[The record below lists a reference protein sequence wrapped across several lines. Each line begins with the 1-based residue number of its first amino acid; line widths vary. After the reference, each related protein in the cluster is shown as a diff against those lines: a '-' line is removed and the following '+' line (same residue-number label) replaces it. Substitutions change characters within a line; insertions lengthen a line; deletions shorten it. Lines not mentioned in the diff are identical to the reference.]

1 MKINRREKSSRHC
14 KHMTNGA
21 LTFTAHVLRSEVYRE
36 SGELKR
42 DIWAEEARLGV
53 TDSFGLNQTAVLT
66 GLFLRGQARISCYL
80 CRNGP
85 PSSLTFAEWEEML
98 THTASGS
105 GLDEP
110 AVLQK
115 SILRQQQKNN
125 IQRPLSWQLKRQFI
139 KKKNQ
144 CHSKP

>member
-14 KHMTNGA
+14 KHMTNAA

-36 SGELKR
+36 PEELKR
-42 DIWAEEARLGV
+42 GVWAEEARLGE

-66 GLFLRGQARISCYL
+66 GLFFIRGQARISCCL

-85 PSSLTFAEWEEML
+85 PSTLTLAEWEEVL

-115 SILRQQQKNN
+115 SILWQTQTNN
-125 IQRPLSWQLKRQFI
+125 RVNGQRLDS
-139 KKKNQ
+139 
-144 CHSKP
+144 